1 MIFPILVLGFVTAI
15 LIGSLVFLIHPTG
28 SFRRLGLFLLASIVG
43 FFLGH
48 ITCELVTFR
57 LWMIGAVNMS
67 GGLLGSLLALG
78 SLQVFSLREW
88 K

>member
-1 MIFPILVLGFVTAI
+1 MIFPVLILGLVTAV
-15 LIGSLVFLIHPTG
+15 LIGALAFLIHPTG
-28 SFRRLGLFLLASIVG
+28 SFRRLGLLLLTSILG
-43 FFLGH
+43 FFIGH

-57 LWMIGAVNMS
+57 LWMVGAVNMS

-78 SLQVFSLREW
+78 GLQILRLREW

>member
-1 MIFPILVLGFVTAI
+1 MIFPVLVLSLVTAI
-15 LIGSLVFLIHPTG
+15 LIGSLAFLVHPTG
-28 SFRRLGLFLLASIVG
+28 SFRRLGLFLLTAIIG

-67 GGLLGSLLALG
+67 GGLLGSLLALAG
-78 SLQVFSLREW
+78 LQIFGLREW